1 MEAAAWLGAMASLIL
16 LLLAASIGWH
26 APGGR
31 FKAYLLLWLLTLAA
45 LALAPIYNTPLLPAW
60 LRLLLYSAAN
70 LSPMSSA
77 LLLFLLFEDRDIGGR
92 SFWLLA
98 GLAVGLDSFDLA
110 MSLQQNWPNDRLG
123 IALFEYLPQLL
134 KIGFLGLSLYGLLR
148 SWRAEL
154 IQGRWRLRHV
164 ALGLGMLIGAEM
176 LIVENL
182 WAVQHAL
189 PYDAAGFHATWQL
202 ALALGLCLALLRP
215 RPLASWSPA
224 PLSSPEPA
232 VNEPGRGWLDW
243 RRKRCELQALLEQQ
257 EIYRDPGLNL
267 AGLARALAIP
277 EYRARQL
284 INGELGYR
292 NFNVFMND
300 YRSRAAA
307 RALADPALAHLPIL
321 TIAMDVGYASLAP
334 FNRAFRERFQMTPSE
349 YRQQQRRGE
358 SDAAQASVVDR

>member
-16 LLLAASIGWH
+16 LLLSASISWH

-123 IALFEYLPQLL
+123 IAVFEYLPQLL

-189 PYDAAGFHATWQL
+189 PVRVLDRSTDRDHELNRRADVQPAIRDKLRDRDAWNELHHDERAPGFCAAGVLNRRNARVLQL
-202 ALALGLCLALLRP
+202 
-215 RPLASWSPA
+215 
-224 PLSSPEPA
+224 
-232 VNEPGRGWLDW
+232 
-243 RRKRCELQALLEQQ
+243 
-257 EIYRDPGLNL
+257 
-267 AGLARALAIP
+267 
-277 EYRARQL
+277 
-284 INGELGYR
+284 
-292 NFNVFMND
+292 
-300 YRSRAAA
+300 
-307 RALADPALAHLPIL
+307 
-321 TIAMDVGYASLAP
+321 
-334 FNRAFRERFQMTPSE
+334 
-349 YRQQQRRGE
+349 
-358 SDAAQASVVDR
+358 